1 MMRRALGA
9 FLLLL
14 LTACA
19 PTVDKTGPALN
30 QPHLTD
36 SAFVA
41 ADGAVLPVRSWL
53 PATDPDA
60 VVVALHGMDDYRAF
74 FDIPGSRLAAAG
86 IAAYAY
92 DQRGFGQAP
101 DPGAWFGE
109 EAMQDDLFAFMRVIA
124 ARHPGKKLF
133 SLGESMGGAVVMT
146 AMTRKDA
153 RLPPNFAGAILVS
166 PAVWS
171 RDNMPWYQSAALW
184 VGAHTVPWMAL
195 TGEGLEIQATDNIEV
210 LRRMSRDPL
219 FIKETR
225 IGSIKG
231 LCDLMDDAMRSAPDL
246 HVPSLVLVAEKDQV
260 IPPTASAAMTATLP
274 FSAEVKTYPLAY
286 HMMLR
291 DLHGDIP
298 TNDII
303 GWIRSR

>member
-1 MMRRALGA
+1 MIKLAVGTL
-9 FLLLL
+9 FLLL

-19 PTVDKTGPALN
+19 PTLDQTGPAQN

-41 ADGAVLPVRSWL
+41 ADGALLPMRSWL
-53 PATDPDA
+53 PATEPEA

-74 FDIPGSRLAAAG
+74 FEIPGSRLAAAG

-92 DQRGFGQAP
+92 DQRGFGEAP
-101 DPGAWFGE
+101 NPGAWFGE
-109 EAMQDDLFAFMRVIA
+109 TAMQDDLFAFLRVIA
-124 ARHPGKKLF
+124 ARYPGKKLF
-133 SLGESMGGAVVMT
+133 ALGESMGGAVVMT
-146 AMTRKDA
+146 ALARADA
-153 RLPPNFAGAILVS
+153 YPPPQLVGAILVA

-171 RDNMPWYQSAALW
+171 RDTMPWYQSAALW
-184 VGAHTVPWMAL
+184 IGAHTVPWMAL
-195 TGEGLEIQATDNIEV
+195 TGKGLEIQATDNIEV

-231 LCDLMDDAMRSAPDL
+231 LCDLMDDAMRSAPAL
-246 HVPSLVLVAEKDQV
+246 HTPSLVLIADKDQV
-260 IPPTASAAMTATLP
+260 IPPVASKVMTATLP
-274 FSAEVKTYPLAY
+274 SSAEVKTYPLAY

-303 GWIRSR
+303 DWIRSR